1 MRPPCPKFRHR
12 RRVCLLP
19 GLPVFHTLRTE
30 GSEFW
35 EVNAVKRLVLAKNA
49 SLLTA
54 AVCCALGV
62 YTILLPWGSPRAAAV
77 TGGAVLIACG
87 AVRLLG
93 YLSEDPYCLAFQHD
107 LSCGALLI
115 VLGVLTLSRLNRM
128 LPYLSSGLG
137 VLILLDGLLAVQT
150 AVDAKRFGIR
160 SWPALL
166 AAAAAAAFC
175 GIVLLA
181 DGSRAAAGA
190 ALVAGGV
197 LRQSVVLLTVP
208 SGRFREE

>member
-1 MRPPCPKFRHR
+1 M
-12 RRVCLLP
+12 
-19 GLPVFHTLRTE
+19 
-30 GSEFW
+30 
-35 EVNAVKRLVLAKNA
+35 KRLVLAKNA

-190 ALVAGGV
+190 ALVTGGV